1 MSKSKYEKY
10 IITELK
16 APDFGP
22 EKAMQ
27 YAKFAKRVLWMDENV
42 CEDAFQMNVSWYLK
56 PLDYAPEPHTH
67 DSDEIIGFFS
77 PDHENPYDLKSEI
90 EFWIEDEKFI
100 LTKSCMIFVPGG
112 MAHCPLRLLKVG
124 QPIFH
129 FTVVNSGLYK
139 IDFKGK

>member
-1 MSKSKYEKY
+1 MSESKYGKY
-10 IITELK
+10 IITDLK

-22 EKAMQ
+22 EKAAQ
-27 YAKFAKRVLWMDENV
+27 YAKFAKRILWMDENV
-42 CEDAFQMNVSWYLK
+42 CENAFQMNVSWYLK

-67 DSDEIIGFFS
+67 DADEIIGFFS

-100 LTKSCMIFVPGG
+100 LTKSCMIFIPGE
-112 MAHCPLRLLKVG
+112 MAHCPLRLLKVN

-129 FTVVNSGLYK
+129 FTVVNSGLYE